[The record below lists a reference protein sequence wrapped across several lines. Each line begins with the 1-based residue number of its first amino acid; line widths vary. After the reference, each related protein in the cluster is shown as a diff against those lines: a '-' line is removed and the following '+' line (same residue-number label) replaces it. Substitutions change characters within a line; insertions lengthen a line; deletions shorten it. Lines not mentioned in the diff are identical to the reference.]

1 MLQCMSYE
9 GLQVNGKFHKAMLKE
24 RFKDFNQLFDDTH
37 RTQSTWV
44 VNDEQLQSELRV
56 SLSAVMIPA
65 YRSFVARCTSI
76 CPKGRKFKMQ
86 YKAVE
91 SWGYYM
97 PVSSSTLRTAAAGDP
112 LERVVRLASESAVV
126 IFSVS
131 SCCMC
136 HAVKRLFCGMG
147 VNPTV
152 YELDQ
157 DPRGRETERAL
168 MRLLGTSPAVPV
180 VFIGGKLVGAMD
192 RVMASHINGTLV
204 PLLKEAGALW
214 L

>member
-1 MLQCMSYE
+1 MHYQMTE
-9 GLQVNGKFHKAMLKE
+9 
-24 RFKDFNQLFDDTH
+24 
-37 RTQSTWV
+37 TW
-44 VNDEQLQSELRV
+44 S
-56 SLSAVMIPA
+56 
-65 YRSFVARCTSI
+65 
-76 CPKGRKFKMQ
+76 G
-86 YKAVE
+86 
-91 SWGYYM
+91 GYYE
-97 PVSSSTLRTAAAGDP
+97 AEP

-126 IFSVS
+126 IFSIS

-152 YELDQ
+152 YEIDE
-157 DPRGRETERAL
+157 DPRGKEIERAL
-168 MRLLGTSPAVPV
+168 MRLLGNFSYSSSAVPV
-180 VFIGGKLVGAMD
+180 VFIGGKLVGAID

>member
-1 MLQCMSYE
+1 MHYQ
-9 GLQVNGKFHKAMLKE
+9 AA
-24 RFKDFNQLFDDTH
+24 D
-37 RTQSTWV
+37 
-44 VNDEQLQSELRV
+44 
-56 SLSAVMIPA
+56 
-65 YRSFVARCTSI
+65 
-76 CPKGRKFKMQ
+76 Q
-86 YKAVE
+86 YY

-97 PVSSSTLRTAAAGDP
+97 PARSMGPDP

-157 DPRGRETERAL
+157 DPRGKEIERAL
-168 MRLLGTSPAVPV
+168 MRLLGSSPGSVPV
-180 VFIGGKLVGAMD
+180 VFIGGKLIGAMD

-204 PLLKEAGALW
+204 PLLKEAGAMW